1 MRKILFPTDFSNAA
15 NNAFVYALHLAKEM
29 DASLYV
35 LNTYMQ
41 PVLSATHA
49 GQPELVPEV
58 YENYELHQFENFK
71 KYTADLHKLADD
83 YNLSDVPLTFL
94 FEEGTVVANAQRI
107 IENEGIHFIVMGTN
121 RADGVIDKIFGSN
134 TLGVIRGVKVP
145 VLSVPRE
152 AKYDGIKEILFTT
165 LFREKDEAALRQ
177 IMEIANKF
185 GVKVKCAHVLKDKNI
200 DIIAVTDRWQKMFP
214 EDNLEFVLLDLDQ
227 SIEHTLNRYIESNR
241 VDLLCVVK
249 RNKSLLERL
258 FKSSMSNRL
267 RMHANTATLV
277 LQEGDDPGAF

>member
-15 NNAFVYALHLAKEM
+15 NNAFIYALHLAKEM
-29 DASLYV
+29 EAGLYV

-58 YENYELHQFENFK
+58 YENYELQQFENFK
-71 KYTADLHKLADD
+71 RHTAELHNMADEHQ
-83 YNLSDVPLTFL
+83 LSDVPMTFI

-107 IENEGIHFIVMGTN
+107 IEKEGIHLIVMGTN

-134 TLGVIRGVKVP
+134 TIGVIRGVKIP
-145 VLSVPRE
+145 VLSVPKE
-152 AKYDGIKEILFTT
+152 AQYQGIKEILFTT

-177 IMEIANKF
+177 IMEIALKF
-185 GVKVKCAHVLKDKNI
+185 GVKVKCAHVLKDRNI
-200 DIIAVTDRWQKMFP
+200 DIISVTDRWQKMFP
-214 EDNLEFVLLDLDQ
+214 HDDLEFVLLDMDQ
-227 SIEHTLNRYIESNR
+227 SIENTLNHYIESNR

-267 RMHANTATLV
+267 RMHTNTATLV
-277 LQEGDDPGAF
+277 LQEGDDPGTF

>member
-1 MRKILFPTDFSNAA
+1 MRKILFTTDFSNAA

-29 DASLYV
+29 DANLYI
-35 LNTYMQ
+35 LHTYLQ

-58 YENYELHQFENFK
+58 YENYELQQFENFK
-71 KYTADLHKLADD
+71 KYTADLRRVADD
-83 YNLSDVPLTFL
+83 YNLSDIPLTFI
-94 FEEGTVVANAQRI
+94 FEEGTVVTNAQRI
-107 IENEGIHFIVMGTN
+107 IENEGIQLIVMGTN
-121 RADGVIDKIFGSN
+121 RAEGVIDKIFGSN

-152 AKYDGIKEILFTT
+152 AKYEGIKEILFTT

-177 IMEIANKF
+177 IVDIAHKF
-185 GVKVKCAHVLKDKNI
+185 GVEVKCAHVVKDKNM
-200 DIIAVTDRWQKMFP
+200 DITAVTDRWQNMFP
-214 EDNLEFVLLDLDQ
+214 QDNLEFVLLDLDQ
-227 SIEHTLNRYIESNR
+227 SVEHTINKYIEDSR

-249 RNKSLLERL
+249 RNKNLLERL

-267 RMHANTATLV
+267 RMHTKTATLV

>member
-15 NNAFVYALHLAKEM
+15 DNAFVYALHMAKEM

-71 KYTADLHKLADD
+71 KHTTELHNMADNH
-83 YNLSDVPLTFL
+83 NLSGVPMTFL

-107 IENEGIHFIVMGTN
+107 IENEGIHFIIMGTN

-145 VLSVPRE
+145 VLSVPKE
-152 AKYDGIKEILFTT
+152 ATYKGIQEILFTT

-177 IMEIANKF
+177 IMEIADKF
-185 GVKVKCAHVLKDKNI
+185 GVKVKCVHVMKERNVDVI
-200 DIIAVTDRWQKMFP
+200 SVTDRWQKMFP
-214 EDNLEFVLLDLDQ
+214 QDNLEFILLDLDE
-227 SIEHTLNRYIESNR
+227 SIEQTLNRYIESNR

>member
-15 NNAFVYALHLAKEM
+15 NNAFIYALHLANEM

-35 LNTYMQ
+35 VHTYMQ

-71 KYTADLHKLADD
+71 KHTADLHKMANE
-83 YNLSDVPLTFL
+83 YNLSSVPLTFL

-107 IENEGIHFIVMGTN
+107 IEMEGIHLIVMGTN

-134 TLGVIRGVKVP
+134 TLGVIRGVKTP

-152 AKYDGIKEILFTT
+152 AKYNGINEILFTT
-165 LFREKDEAALRQ
+165 LFREKDEAALHQ
-177 IMEIANKF
+177 IMEIADKF
-185 GVKVKCAHVLKDKNI
+185 GVKVKCAHVLKEKNV
-200 DIIAVTDRWQKMFP
+200 DIIGVTDRWQKMFP
-214 EDNLEFVLLDLDQ
+214 HDNLEFVLLDLDQ
-227 SIEHTLNRYIESNR
+227 SVEHTLNQYIESNR
-241 VDLLCVVK
+241 IDLLCVVK

-258 FKSSMSNRL
+258 FRSSMSNRL

>member
-35 LNTYMQ
+35 IHTYMQ

-71 KYTADLHKLADD
+71 KHTADLHKMANE

-107 IENEGIHFIVMGTN
+107 IENEGIHLIVMGTN

-152 AKYDGIKEILFTT
+152 AEYNGIKEILFTT
-165 LFREKDEAALRQ
+165 LFREKDEAALHQ

-185 GVKVKCAHVLKDKNI
+185 RVKVKCAHVLKEKNI
-200 DIIAVTDRWQKMFP
+200 DIIAVTGRWQKMFP
-214 EDNLEFVLLDLDQ
+214 QDNLEFVLLDLDQ
-227 SIEHTLNRYIESNR
+227 SIEQTLNQYIESNR
-241 VDLLCVVK
+241 IDLLCVVK